1 MGDPVD
7 TAQQLLEAAGA
18 LRDRYEDSH
27 PVSTSALVNPLLDL
41 WAIAIE
47 CGPTVAGP
55 IEELLTL
62 YNGPRDLAMPSELA
76 ELVDTLRERL
86 DPAMV

>member
-7 TAQQLLEAAGA
+7 TAQQLLEAAES
-18 LRDRYEDSH
+18 LRDRYAGSN

-47 CGPTVAGP
+47 CGPTVAEP
-55 IEELLTL
+55 IEAMLTL

-76 ELVDTLRERL
+76 ELVDALRQRL